1 VSLEYVPKYEDA
13 VMLVFRMLRKFGKK
27 VDRKK
32 LEQIGVIA

>member
-13 VMLVFRMLRKFGKK
+13 VMLVFRMLSKFGKK